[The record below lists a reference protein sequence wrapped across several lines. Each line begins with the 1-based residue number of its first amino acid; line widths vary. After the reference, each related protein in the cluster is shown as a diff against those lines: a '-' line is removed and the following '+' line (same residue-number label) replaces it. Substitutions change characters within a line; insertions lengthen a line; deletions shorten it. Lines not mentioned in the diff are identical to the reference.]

1 MTILKKIK
9 KIKKISLQRLLI
21 LNILL
26 TIILGT
32 AFGIQFRV
40 PPFDIIKD
48 NLLKPLFKESKISI
62 DKSVEKKI
70 DIFWKEKE
78 KLNENIDY
86 YGGIDWKKYI
96 YWAEEIKKGGYI
108 LMFRHAEREKWGEA
122 LGGFDAYELY
132 SKTDARNTDWYK
144 ATCLTERGI
153 ETAKNTGRA
162 FKNFGIKIQKIF
174 SSPSCRARETAFY
187 TFGRI
192 DEIHSSL
199 LHKTATHPFDR
210 HKFAKDLRETILNF
224 NLDKDKNLVL
234 SAHNSVIDFE
244 GLIDEF
250 NDKIGLEETGF
261 YVIEKV
267 DSKLIVRHRFH
278 KSSEIN
284 MIMFRS
290 DPLKKKCSKPTNPS
304 IACNSM

>member
-108 LMFRHAEREKWGEA
+108 LVG
-122 LGGFDAYELY
+122 LY
-132 SKTDARNTDWYK
+132 NRVK
-144 ATCLTERGI
+144 
-153 ETAKNTGRA
+153 
-162 FKNFGIKIQKIF
+162 
-174 SSPSCRARETAFY
+174 
-187 TFGRI
+187 
-192 DEIHSSL
+192 
-199 LHKTATHPFDR
+199 
-210 HKFAKDLRETILNF
+210 
-224 NLDKDKNLVL
+224 
-234 SAHNSVIDFE
+234 
-244 GLIDEF
+244 
-250 NDKIGLEETGF
+250 
-261 YVIEKV
+261 
-267 DSKLIVRHRFH
+267 
-278 KSSEIN
+278 
-284 MIMFRS
+284 
-290 DPLKKKCSKPTNPS
+290 
-304 IACNSM
+304 